1 MRRRLQKMVSASSSI
16 ASGHAAYASRR
27 RPSIGGSRT
36 WLPARSY
43 ADGSGMT
50 RADGSSSAGDTR
62 LSSPIKLNSSARFGR
77 SRETI
82 RSRSS
87 LRLATSCITRPSFSG
102 TFLQVE
108 PAHCR
113 LSLPNAPR
121 LVTLVIWTPNDRS
134 QQNAR
139 PPSHPTP
146 GSAILSVAAVVCLT
160 QEGLV
165 ASKRARRTKRRTWSK
180 VDVREKAHS
189 RSKSPVKKIAKAMR
203 RTVGALRQKAL
214 SLGLPLGAC
223 LRNMSEH

>member
-1 MRRRLQKMVSASSSI
+1 VSASSST

-36 WLPARSY
+36 WLPAQSY

-62 LSSPIKLNSSARFGR
+62 LSSPVKLNSSASFGR
-77 SRETI
+77 SRERI

-87 LRLATSCITRPSFSG
+87 LRLATSCITKPSFSG

-108 PAHCR
+108 SVRCR
-113 LSLPNAPR
+113 LSPWSGKCTTFSHTRYLDAE
-121 LVTLVIWTPNDRS
+121 RS
-134 QQNAR
+134 LLAKCSTVFS
-139 PPSHPTP
+139 PHA
-146 GSAILSVAAVVCLT
+146 GSAILSVAAAVRLT
-160 QEGLV
+160 EAGLM

-180 VDVREKAHS
+180 VDVRELKAHS
-189 RSKSPVKKIAKAMR
+189 RNNSPVKKIAKAMK

-214 SLGLPLGAC
+214 SLGLPLGH
-223 LRNMSEH
+223 RR